1 MCLGVTSI
9 ALAMVMAGTGDLMS
23 LRLLRELRWRVDE
36 GITFGAILEFL
47 KLQLKFIFDFFAH

>member
-23 LRLLRELRWRVDE
+23 LRLLRELRWRVDD
-36 GITFGAILEFL
+36 GITFGAILYFFKL
-47 KLQLKFIFDFFAH
+47 KVKFIFDFFAH